1 MLKSELNCYN
11 RDAQE
16 RLLTLLPNP
25 CVKKTLIEGFEL
37 ARRETVNGC
46 DKCLGRPACVLCI
59 NGKKRTTLAGNTYFY
74 EKGQCLVSGIDMP
87 GAYNVL
93 DASQKSPF
101 LCMSLYLNA
110 QVFTNLLSKHP
121 RLASNLNTTKSY
133 EGACVIDANE
143 DLYKAFLRLLDLA
156 FDEEKA
162 EVLAPLII
170 EEIHYLLLV
179 SDAKAVLTNYNSL
192 GVKSNQMA
200 IAISYLKENLKNN
213 IFVDEMAR
221 TVNMA
226 PSTFYRH
233 FKEVLGIS
241 PLQFHKQL
249 RLYEAQRLMISEGI
263 NVSTAAYQVGY
274 ESTSQFS
281 RDYKRLFGMSPNK
294 DIQKRLVKA
303 LV

>member
-1 MLKSELNCYN
+1 MRVAKY
-11 RDAQE
+11 AY
-16 RLLTLLPNP
+16 
-25 CVKKTLIEGFEL
+25 
-37 ARRETVNGC
+37 AR
-46 DKCLGRPACVLCI
+46 VLQ
-59 NGKKRTTLAGNTYFY
+59 
-74 EKGQCLVSGIDMP
+74 KGQSLNKQLQAFSQYGVS
-87 GAYNVL
+87 
-93 DASQKSPF
+93 K
-101 LCMSLYLNA
+101 
-110 QVFTNLLSKHP
+110 T
-121 RLASNLNTTKSY
+121 
-133 EGACVIDANE
+133 
-143 DLYKAFLRLLDLA
+143 
-156 FDEEKA
+156 
-162 EVLAPLII
+162 
-170 EEIHYLLLV
+170 
-179 SDAKAVLTNYNSL
+179 
-192 GVKSNQMA
+192 
-200 IAISYLKENLKNN
+200 N